1 MMINKYVQKASDLV
15 TTHESHRNGF
25 LEYALRKSKESIPYI
40 DKAKALKLILEQKT
54 KKPKDILKL
63 DEIKAS
69 CYEAAGVSVKANNYL
84 SDDDL
89 NEILLEF
96 IKEFLEPAGKHY
108 IDELIYR
115 YLLTLGDALG
125 GRMRNLV
132 GSIANEKLTRFVISQ
147 LQVLKLDFSYYNK
160 ISKTWLN
167 AKDYTIDQVPEI
179 RSIQWILKTK
189 EKRQLIYNL
198 TVPIVNKNID
208 LVVLNCHTNSLNGE
222 EFKSLIQNASNY
234 EIIGELKGGIDPAGA
249 DEHWKTANTAL
260 SRVRES
266 FKKHKIDIPL
276 IFIGAAIETSM
287 SKEIFDQYSK
297 GEIANCA
304 NLTVDNQFVSLC
316 NWLVTM
322 R

>member
-1 MMINKYVQKASDLV
+1 MNNKYIQQASDLI

-54 KKPKDILKL
+54 QKAKDILEL

-69 CYEAAGVSVKANNYL
+69 CYEAAGVSVKANNHL
-84 SDDDL
+84 SQDDL
-89 NEILLEF
+89 NEILHEF
-96 IKEFLEPAGKHY
+96 IKEFLEPAGKQY
-108 IDELIYR
+108 IEELIYR

-132 GSIANEKLTRFVISQ
+132 GSIANEKLTRYVISQ
-147 LQVLKLDFSYYNK
+147 LQVLNLNFSYYNK
-160 ISKTWLN
+160 TSKTWLN
-167 AKDYTIDQVPEI
+167 AKAYSIDQVADI
-179 RSIQWILKTK
+179 RSIQWTLKSK

-198 TVPIVNKNID
+198 TVPIVKNNID
-208 LVVLNCHTNSLNGE
+208 LVVLNCHTNDLSGS
-222 EFKSLIQNASNY
+222 EFKDLIQNAANY
-234 EIIGELKGGIDPAGA
+234 KIIGELKGGIDPAGA
-249 DEHWKTANTAL
+249 DEDWKTANTAL
-260 SRVRES
+260 SRVRDS
-266 FKKHKIDIPL
+266 FKKHNINLPL
-276 IFIGAAIETSM
+276 VFIGAAIETSM
-287 SKEIFDQYSK
+287 SKEIFNQYSK

-322 R
+322 K